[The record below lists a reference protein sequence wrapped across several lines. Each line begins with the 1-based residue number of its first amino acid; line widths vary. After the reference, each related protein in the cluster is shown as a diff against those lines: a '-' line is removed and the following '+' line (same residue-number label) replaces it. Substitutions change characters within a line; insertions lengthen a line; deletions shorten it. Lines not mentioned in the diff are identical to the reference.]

1 MRCLHERWL
10 VLSILIAIG
19 AIPAAGL
26 GGCGRADLGAAA
38 ADPAGAGS
46 SGAPVTEEECRALV
60 ATIENAVQAG
70 NGVAFNAVI
79 DWDEILK
86 RATAGIE
93 VPEASR
99 NGFIQ
104 GVKSSME
111 QEQGLVP
118 QIVATIKGGGSYKF
132 LHRGVRD
139 GHKTTLFR
147 LVTSDGNI
155 ANYHDFVLARRPDG
169 KVRAVDAYMFLSGE
183 LISQSIRR
191 LYIPVAAKVAPGLLD
206 RLQGTE
212 RAFMKNLPRFEQ
224 MTTEVRNGHPAEAL
238 KIYQQFP
245 PELKKDKNLLLIR
258 LQAAQDVS
266 DEEYSRAIEDFR
278 ATHPDEACVEL
289 LSIGYYLLKKDSPR
303 AFACIDRFEKAVGG
317 DPYLNVTRANIH
329 TEAKEYD
336 AARKDARSAIAQDPT
351 LQDAYWTL
359 MTISLQEHQFAD
371 TVMLLN
377 QLEDGFHVPFGDM
390 TQLPVFAEFVQ
401 SPEYHAW
408 KERPKPSQRR
418 RLRLPSRR
426 LPARSGHNRNPRLV
440 PE

>member
-1 MRCLHERWL
+1 MRCLHQCWL
-10 VLSILIAIG
+10 VLSLLIAT
-19 AIPAAGL
+19 AGQA
-26 GGCGRADLGAAA
+26 GCGRANLGAAA
-38 ADPAGAGS
+38 PGPAGAGS
-46 SGAPVTEEECRALV
+46 SGTAVTEEECRALA
-60 ATIENAVQAG
+60 ATIEDAVQAG
-70 NGVAFNAVI
+70 NTVVFNGVI

-118 QIVATIKGGGSYKF
+118 QIIGTIQGGGSYKF

-139 GHKTTLFR
+139 GQKTILFR
-147 LVTSDGNI
+147 LVTSELTI

-191 LYIPVAAKVAPGLLD
+191 LYIPVAAKVAPDLLD

-212 RAFMKNLPRFEQ
+212 RAIAKNLAGFER
-224 MTTEVRNGHPAEAL
+224 MTTEVRNGHPADAL
-238 KIYQQFP
+238 KIYRQFP
-245 PELKKDKNLLLIR
+245 PELKSDKNLLLIR

-278 ATHPDEACVEL
+278 ATHPDLACVEL
-289 LSIGYYLLKKDSPR
+289 LSIGYYLLKKDPRR

-317 DPYLNVTRANIH
+317 DPYLNVVRATIH

-351 LQDAYWTL
+351 LQDAFWSL
-359 MTISLQEHQFAD
+359 LTISLQEHQFAE
-371 TVMLLN
+371 TVKLLN
-377 QLEDGFHVPFGDM
+377 QLEDSFHVPFGDM
-390 TQLPVFAEFVQ
+390 TQLPVFAEFVR

-408 KERPKPSQRR
+408 KERPRPRAAKAV
-418 RLRLPSRR
+418 
-426 LPARSGHNRNPRLV
+426 PAPELQTPDKDQKRPESSPR
-440 PE
+440 P